1 MSLLLAGTPGF
12 LLATMRLE
20 SPPAMLAEGKK
31 HSSSI

>member
-1 MSLLLAGTPGF
+1 MSLLLAGTAGF

-20 SPPAMLAEGKK
+20 SPTAMLAEGKE